1 MREIPKFPNENILV
15 GFDSSDDACIYKIND
30 DIALVQTVDFFPPMV
45 DDPYLFGQIAAA
57 NSISDIYAMG
67 GTPTHALNLLCFP
80 NCLDLSVAG
89 EILAG
94 GADKAMEANCTIAG
108 GHSIT
113 DNEPKYGMCVSGIVD
128 PKKILA
134 NDTARE
140 GDLLVMTKA
149 LGTGILT
156 TAFKG
161 ELISEQELKPATDA
175 MKELNRAGAEAARG
189 LEIHACT
196 DITGFGMGGHLCEI
210 AEGSGTHGHVPRRN
224 VSQPRL
230 LRQPHGSEC
239 RGRRAGRSHHGSPD
253 LRRSAVLGFRAR
265 RAGADE
271 TPFRCRCNRR
281 AGRRDVCFRR
291 GTHPSKITHEVTDM
305 ASKLLLR
312 QIPKTDS
319 LLSRP
324 AIRDAQERYPYAF
337 VKATV
342 QDCLDELREEAL
354 AGRIDRIPTPDEL
367 ETSILGRLERGHL
380 FRMKRVINATG
391 VVLHTNLGRAPL
403 GEDAAMHI
411 AELSK
416 GYCNLE
422 YDTQTGSRGS
432 RYALV
437 EQLLCELTGAE
448 AAMVVNNNAGAV
460 FLMLNTLAKGKTV
473 AVSRGELVEIGGSF
487 RVPEIMYASGA
498 QMCEIGCT
506 NKTHVRDYE
515 RAMDEQGAEVLLK
528 VYTSNFVI
536 NGFTESVSA
545 GELARIAHERGG
557 LVLHDQG
564 SGFLFPPEAMG
575 MHAGNVAWASLRED
589 VDVVSFSGDKLLGS
603 AQCGIILGKK
613 QYIDRIKKNQLTR
626 MLRIDKLS
634 LAALEICLQYCRDPK
649 LAREK
654 LPALRMLSCSETEC
668 RETARTLCRMITQAA
683 PTCDA
688 RVISVRDEA
697 GGGSMAGVLLD
708 GAAVAVNIPDLPPEK
723 AETLLHR
730 RDLPIIA
737 RVSRDGV
744 LFSARTLFEEDLEA
758 IADAVRELCEYAA
771 GRRT

>member
-1 MREIPKFPNENILV
+1 
-15 GFDSSDDACIYKIND
+15 
-30 DIALVQTVDFFPPMV
+30 
-45 DDPYLFGQIAAA
+45 
-57 NSISDIYAMG
+57 
-67 GTPTHALNLLCFP
+67 
-80 NCLDLSVAG
+80 
-89 EILAG
+89 
-94 GADKAMEANCTIAG
+94 
-108 GHSIT
+108 
-113 DNEPKYGMCVSGIVD
+113 
-128 PKKILA
+128 
-134 NDTARE
+134 
-140 GDLLVMTKA
+140 
-149 LGTGILT
+149 
-156 TAFKG
+156 
-161 ELISEQELKPATDA
+161 
-175 MKELNRAGAEAARG
+175 
-189 LEIHACT
+189 
-196 DITGFGMGGHLCEI
+196 
-210 AEGSGTHGHVPRRN
+210 
-224 VSQPRL
+224 
-230 LRQPHGSEC
+230 
-239 RGRRAGRSHHGSPD
+239 
-253 LRRSAVLGFRAR
+253 
-265 RAGADE
+265 
-271 TPFRCRCNRR
+271 
-281 AGRRDVCFRR
+281 
-291 GTHPSKITHEVTDM
+291 
-305 ASKLLLR
+305 
-312 QIPKTDS
+312 
-319 LLSRP
+319 
-324 AIRDAQERYPYAF
+324 
-337 VKATV
+337 
-342 QDCLDELREEAL
+342 
-354 AGRIDRIPTPDEL
+354 
-367 ETSILGRLERGHL
+367 
-380 FRMKRVINATG
+380 
-391 VVLHTNLGRAPL
+391 
-403 GEDAAMHI
+403 
-411 AELSK
+411 
-416 GYCNLE
+416 
-422 YDTQTGSRGS
+422 
-432 RYALV
+432 
-437 EQLLCELTGAE
+437 
-448 AAMVVNNNAGAV
+448 MVVNNNAGAV

>member
-1 MREIPKFPNENILV
+1 
-15 GFDSSDDACIYKIND
+15 
-30 DIALVQTVDFFPPMV
+30 
-45 DDPYLFGQIAAA
+45 
-57 NSISDIYAMG
+57 
-67 GTPTHALNLLCFP
+67 
-80 NCLDLSVAG
+80 
-89 EILAG
+89 
-94 GADKAMEANCTIAG
+94 
-108 GHSIT
+108 
-113 DNEPKYGMCVSGIVD
+113 
-128 PKKILA
+128 
-134 NDTARE
+134 
-140 GDLLVMTKA
+140 
-149 LGTGILT
+149 
-156 TAFKG
+156 
-161 ELISEQELKPATDA
+161 
-175 MKELNRAGAEAARG
+175 
-189 LEIHACT
+189 
-196 DITGFGMGGHLCEI
+196 
-210 AEGSGTHGHVPRRN
+210 
-224 VSQPRL
+224 
-230 LRQPHGSEC
+230 
-239 RGRRAGRSHHGSPD
+239 
-253 LRRSAVLGFRAR
+253 
-265 RAGADE
+265 
-271 TPFRCRCNRR
+271 
-281 AGRRDVCFRR
+281 
-291 GTHPSKITHEVTDM
+291 M

-432 RYALV
+432 RYAIV

-506 NKTHVRDYE
+506 NKTHIRDYE